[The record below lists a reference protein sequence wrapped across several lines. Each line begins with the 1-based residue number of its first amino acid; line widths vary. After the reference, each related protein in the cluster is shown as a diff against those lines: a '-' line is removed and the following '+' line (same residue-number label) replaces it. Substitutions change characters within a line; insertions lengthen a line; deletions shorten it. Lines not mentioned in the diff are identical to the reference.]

1 MLVCWS
7 LGEVIRYPWYAL
19 TEAGACPASLT
30 WLR

>member
-1 MLVCWS
+1 MLGCWG

-19 TEAGACPASLT
+19 STAGACPHWLT